1 MKKYGSILLG
11 SIIIGISFNLF
22 FLQYDIV
29 PNGIY
34 GYGALIKYKFEYEPS
49 LFILILNT
57 AFLLISILT
66 LGKKETKKYILPSIL
81 IPIIIFLSKDIY
93 KIIDFGEIDLILMV
107 LSGAFLTGL
116 GYSLIYKEGNSVGG
130 FDILQDI
137 FNSVRVYKRKRFSYF
152 IETIVVILTL
162 FVLNVES
169 MIYSVIAIVIIKI
182 MATKSKIGIST
193 SKTFFII
200 TSKEDEV
207 KEFILNELKH
217 DLTEFNV
224 KGGYSNHKSKI
235 IMTAMD
241 TKDYYRLKEGVNY
254 IDPKAFISIIDSYEV
269 INKNVAINA
278 QND

>member
-1 MKKYGSILLG
+1 MKKYGSIILG
-11 SIIIGISFNLF
+11 CLIIGVSFNLF
-22 FLQYDIV
+22 FIQCQIV
-29 PNGIY
+29 PNGIF
-34 GYGALIKYKFEYEPS
+34 GYGALINYKYNYDSS
-49 LFILILNT
+49 LFILLLNLS
-57 AFLLISILT
+57 FLIISLAT

-81 IPIIIFLSKDIY
+81 IPIIIFLSKNIGE
-93 KIIDFGEIDLILMV
+93 IIDLSEIDLILMV
-107 LSGAFLTGL
+107 LSGAFLTGI
-116 GYSLIYKEGNSVGG
+116 GYSFIYKEGNSVGG

-137 FNSVRVYKRKRFSYF
+137 FNSVRVYKRKRFSF
-152 IETIVVILTL
+152 LIEVIVVILTA
-162 FVLNVES
+162 FILNVES

-182 MATKSKIGIST
+182 MATKSKIGTST

-200 TSKEDEV
+200 TAKEEEV

-224 KGGYSNHKSKI
+224 KGGYSNHKNKI

-269 INKNVAINA
+269 INKNVSINSKEA
-278 QND
+278 